1 MERVM
6 FLQLKPAQQA
16 VLLRAARSGMNPE
29 DVLDQAFA
37 AIEEQ
42 FRNQDWMLA
51 DQERIVTQIEE
62 GFAQSERK
70 ELIDGDQAIRILQD
84 RHTKRRIA

>member
-1 MERVM
+1 M